1 MVRSVFQ
8 TFKLFEKLA
17 EHDRERLLTELR
29 RREESQCVPP
39 AVQELEITD
48 ESHKDSEE
56 QSSEAVQAEGSSVNA
71 ADVSC
76 QVKAR
81 SSSERSSSSSSSS
94 VPDQASAASK
104 DPEQ

>member
-1 MVRSVFQ
+1 MIQSVFQ
-8 TFKLFEKLA
+8 TFNLFEKLA

-56 QSSEAVQAEGSSVNA
+56 QGSEAVQAEGSSVNA

-76 QVKAR
+76 QAKAR
-81 SSSERSSSSSSSS
+81 SSSEKSGNSS
-94 VPDQASAASK
+94 VADQASAASK
-104 DPEQ
+104 DSEQ